1 MKLIDCELR
10 PGKVLKVVNSQGA
23 IKATAIGLFSDED
36 DPDLLPPIIPFILT
50 SPTAFAAPHEGD
62 KIWVWYCKN
71 NPQELFYTFRADIGE
86 SNINSS
92 TLGNDYKDIEIGMK
106 RSSEKGN
113 VDVQYNDDDGYSIT
127 NSDSK
132 FCIDNKEHDIHLD
145 HAEGPAVSISK
156 DSISL
161 GKDGKSQYSAVC
173 GEELLKCIG
182 DIKSIFEA
190 IKQAAM
196 GSPYTI
202 AIGTAMTPALSK
214 LQNCEYILSNIVTLE
229 K

>member
-1 MKLIDCELR
+1 MKLSECEVR
-10 PGKVLKVVNSQGA
+10 PGVVLKVINSTGE
-23 IKATAIGLFSDED
+23 IKASVVGIFSDED
-36 DPDLLPPIIPFILT
+36 DPDLLPPIIPFFLI
-50 SPTAFAAPHEGD
+50 SPTSFSAPHEGD
-62 KIWVWYCKN
+62 KIWVWSFRS

-86 SNINSS
+86 NNINSS
-92 TLGNDYKDIEIGMK
+92 TLDNDYKDIEIGMK

-113 VDVQYNDDDGYSIT
+113 IDVQYNDDDGYSIT

-132 FCIDNKEHDIHLD
+132 FRIDNNEHDIHLE

-156 DSISL
+156 DGISL

-173 GEELLKCIG
+173 GEELINTLN
-182 DIKSIFEA
+182 DIKSVFEA

-214 LQNCEYILSNIVTLE
+214 LQNFNNILSKIVTLE